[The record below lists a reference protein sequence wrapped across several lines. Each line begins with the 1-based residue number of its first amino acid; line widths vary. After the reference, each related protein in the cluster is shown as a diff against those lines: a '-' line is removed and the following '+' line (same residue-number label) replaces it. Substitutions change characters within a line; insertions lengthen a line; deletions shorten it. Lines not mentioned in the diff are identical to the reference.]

1 MLLISVFTIFSLNSM
16 KGLIFSIKKYAI
28 HDGPGIRVTF
38 FMKGCPMSCW
48 WCHNP
53 EGISPDKIMVER
65 VDRIG
70 EKEFRKME
78 PVGKDYS
85 VDQIME
91 IAGRESVFFEH
102 SGGGV
107 TFSGGEPMLQAEFL
121 KESLSALRNL
131 GYHTAVDTSGF
142 ASPESYNEVLPF
154 TSLFLYDL
162 KLMDDRMHQEYTGV
176 SNSLVMNNYRMLAG
190 SGVDIIVRVP
200 VIPGFND
207 DEHNLKSVSQFIS
220 DNMTPNLLRVDLL
233 PFHRIGSS
241 KYRRFGLPY
250 RMGET
255 IQPSQE
261 RMIELSNYF
270 SGLGV
275 KVKIGG

>member
-1 MLLISVFTIFSLNSM
+1 M

-53 EGISPDKIMVER
+53 EGISAEKTIVER

-70 EKEFRKME
+70 DKEFRKME
-78 PVGKDYS
+78 PVGKEYT
-85 VDQIME
+85 VDQIVE
-91 IAGRESVFFEH
+91 IADRESVFFEH
-102 SGGGV
+102 SGGGI
-107 TFSGGEPMLQAEFL
+107 TFSGGEPMLQAGFL
-121 KESLSALRNL
+121 KEALVALRNRN
-131 GYHTAVDTSGF
+131 YNTAIDTSGY
-142 ASPESYNEVLPF
+142 ASPESYAEVIPF
-154 TSLFLYDL
+154 TSLFLFDL
-162 KLMDDRMHQEYTGV
+162 KLMNDKKHQEFTGV
-176 SNSLVMNNYRMLAG
+176 SNSLVITNYRKLAG

-200 VIPGFND
+200 IIPGFND
-207 DEHNLKSVSQFIS
+207 DEDNLKSVSQFIA
-220 DNMTPNLLRVDLL
+220 DNMTRNLLRVDLL

-241 KYRRFGLPY
+241 KYSRFGLPY

-255 IQPSQE
+255 KQPSHE
-261 RMIELSNYF
+261 RMIELSEYF